1 MSYNYKNFLQLK
13 NRKIYILGGLGLI
26 GKEISKGLSQNGAK
40 IIILDLIKRQSKN
53 KRNNI
58 VHCNF
63 DCSDTL
69 NIEDNL
75 KDIYNL
81 YGCPD
86 VFINCS
92 YPKTDNWNTQNSKNL
107 YFKFIEDNIKIHL
120 NTSILISN
128 FFANKMKKGKIRG
141 SIINFSSIYGVLVQD
156 ENLYQNTN
164 VNLNMIYGV
173 IKSGISHFTKQLA
186 SVYGKYNIRANSI
199 APGGLYGHIA
209 GSKFKQDKIFIN
221 RYSIGTPLKRLGYPY
236 EVANLTLFLAS
247 DASSYI
253 TGQTILIDGG
263 RSII

>member
-13 NRKIYILGGLGLI
+13 NKKIFILGGLGLI

-53 KRNNI
+53 KRNKI
-58 VHCNF
+58 IHCNF

-69 NIEDNL
+69 NLEDNL

-92 YPKTDNWNTQNSKNL
+92 YPKTDNRNTKNSKNL
-107 YFKFIEDNIKIHL
+107 NFKIIENNIKIHL
-120 NTSILISN
+120 NTFILISN

-156 ENLYQNTN
+156 ENLYRLK
-164 VNLNMIYGV
+164 NLC
-173 IKSGISHFTKQLA
+173 L
-186 SVYGKYNIRANSI
+186 
-199 APGGLYGHIA
+199 
-209 GSKFKQDKIFIN
+209 
-221 RYSIGTPLKRLGYPY
+221 
-236 EVANLTLFLAS
+236 
-247 DASSYI
+247 
-253 TGQTILIDGG
+253 
-263 RSII
+263 